1 MRDGKPWYND
11 IKRFIQHQ
19 EYPLGVSKMDARTLR
34 NMVMDYYL
42 DGEILYK
49 KSFGRNLLRCL
60 NKKEAKQTLQEVY
73 KGICATHANDI

>member
-1 MRDGKPWYND
+1 
-11 IKRFIQHQ
+11 
-19 EYPLGVSKMDARTLR
+19 MDARTLR

-49 KSFGRNLLRCL
+49 KSFSRNLLRCL
-60 NKKEAKQTLQEVY
+60 NKKEAKQTLQEVH